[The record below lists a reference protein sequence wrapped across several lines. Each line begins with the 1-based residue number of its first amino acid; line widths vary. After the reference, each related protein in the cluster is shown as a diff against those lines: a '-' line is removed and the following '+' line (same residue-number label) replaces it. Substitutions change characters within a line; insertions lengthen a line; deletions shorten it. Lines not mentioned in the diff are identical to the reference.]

1 MKTLN
6 ILSLK
11 FHWALLI
18 LLTLLVIPVATFAQW
33 QVKAG
38 SQVPDCQNGSDAD
51 TLLASGCQAA
61 QAMAFV
67 PNEIWVHQNDTITWK
82 LATDEAHTVT
92 FLYQPTP
99 ATAGVPPYPAAQ
111 QRPSNAV
118 GCTAY
123 GGAMSASGS
132 SYDPS
137 GTNGLQ
143 CVHSG
148 AAASGGALAAYGD
161 TFAVKF
167 PAQGNFKFT
176 CLIHASMNGTVHVLA
191 AAAAL
196 PYNQLGYDLLSIS
209 QLANITSNLVPDL
222 LFANGSN
229 RIYTTGKLV
238 ATGGGWQYGSLFRFV
253 DSLGRVITK
262 KNPYIVHLGQTVEF
276 TNLDPAEPHT
286 ITFGCPTD
294 DPDCPVSSG
303 AGTFIDTNGASG
315 TAADGAR
322 FAVMNGPFDPA
333 DEGNRDA
340 GSVDQLNSG
349 LLASGAQDRAT
360 GVSPLSGTPGTSV
373 ALGQVAPALDRFR
386 VTFNT
391 LGSYRFICMLHD
403 EIGMV
408 GWVKVVQ

>member
-6 ILSLK
+6 ISWVKSL
-11 FHWALLI
+11 WSWPVLLALLVFP
-18 LLTLLVIPVATFAQW
+18 LSSFAQW
-33 QVKAG
+33 HVKAG
-38 SQVPDCQNGSDAD
+38 SQVPDCQNGSASDI
-51 TLLASGCQAA
+51 LLASGCQAA
-61 QAMAFV
+61 QAMAFI
-67 PNEIWVHQNDTITWK
+67 PNEIWIHQNDTVTWA
-82 LATDEAHTVT
+82 LGTDEDHTVT
-92 FLYQPTP
+92 FLYEPQP
-99 ATAGVPPYPAAQ
+99 ATLGVGPYPAAQ

-118 GCTAY
+118 GCSAY
-123 GGAMSASGS
+123 GGAISPSGS

-137 GTNGLQ
+137 GVSGLQ

-161 TFAVKF
+161 TFSVKF

-176 CLIHASMNGTVHVLA
+176 CLIHASMNGTLHVLA
-191 AAAAL
+191 ASAAL
-196 PYNQLGYDLLSIS
+196 PYTQLGYDL
-209 QLANITSNLVPDL
+209 QAFAEVANITSNIVPP
-222 LFANGSN
+222 FIVANGLN
-229 RIYTTGKLV
+229 RIYTVGKLV
-238 ATGGGWQYGSLFRFV
+238 STGGGWQYGSLFRFV
-253 DSLGRVITK
+253 APDGKVITK
-262 KNPYIVHLGQTVEF
+262 NSPYVVRLGQTVEF

-294 DPDCPVSSG
+294 DSTCPVSTG
-303 AGTFIDTNGASG
+303 AGTFIDTNGVSG
-315 TAADGAR
+315 TAGDGAR

-349 LLASGAQDRAT
+349 LLAAGAQDRAT
-360 GVSPLSGTPGTSV
+360 GTSPVSGTPGTSV
-373 ALGQVAPALDRFR
+373 PLAQVSPSLDRFR

-408 GWVKVVQ
+408 GWVKVVP